1 MAIVTRDSGESRR
14 ALRKCTSRDGDGD
27 GKACVCPGAK
37 FLACRMSLRLADDL
51 ARGSV
56 AGQGLMAGL
65 KRR

>member
-14 ALRKCTSRDGDGD
+14 ALRKCTSRDGDG
-27 GKACVCPGAK
+27 KAYVCPGAK